1 MYLVHTFTNLLINN
15 KLLGYNQRYVGENQL
30 YPNLHQMELE
40 QNSNSFQNQGD
51 PLLLVYH

>member
-1 MYLVHTFTNLLINN
+1 MYLVHIFTNLLINN